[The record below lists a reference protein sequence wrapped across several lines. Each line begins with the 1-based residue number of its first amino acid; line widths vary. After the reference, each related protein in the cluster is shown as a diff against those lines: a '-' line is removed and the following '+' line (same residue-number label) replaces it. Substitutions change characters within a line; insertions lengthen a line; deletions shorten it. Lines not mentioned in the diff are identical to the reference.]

1 MESKQQLQQYLTEIE
16 QWEKQQGKTW
26 VWDKLARLPFK
37 AIDKLTPKFLQEK
50 LGQLINLLVD
60 YVQTGGNV
68 LTSVPMT
75 LKTIERKLQIEV
87 ESIDELQALP
97 IEKMIVLSEDLKKN
111 RANFAT
117 VQGATTGFG
126 GLFTIIA
133 DIPLVIA
140 NALKSLQEVAIFHG
154 YDPRKKEERVFI
166 VKCLQYTFADVVG
179 KEAILKELTA
189 MHLGK
194 QSEQNMVA
202 QLQGWREVFLTYSEQ
217 FGLKKLM
224 QMIPIVGV
232 IFGAITNKSM
242 IEDVV
247 DTGMMLY
254 RKRRVYERLQKL
266 STEENL
272 S

>member
-1 MESKQQLQQYLTEIE
+1 MESKEQLLHYLQDIE
-16 QWEKQQGKTW
+16 AWEKDQGSTW
-26 VWDKLARLPFK
+26 IWDRFARLPFK
-37 AIDKLTPKFLQEK
+37 FLDKLTPKFLQEK
-50 LGQLINLLVD
+50 LGQLINVLVD

-68 LTSVPMT
+68 LTSVPQT
-75 LKTIERKLQIEV
+75 LKSIERKLDIEV
-87 ESIDELQALP
+87 DEIAELQQLP
-97 IEKMIVLSEDLKKN
+97 IDKMIVLSEDLKKS

-126 GLFTIIA
+126 GLFTIVA

-166 VKCLQYTFADVVG
+166 VKCLQYAFADVVG

-189 MHLGK
+189 IHLG
-194 QSEQNMVA
+194 QQPEQNMIA
-202 QLQGWREVFLTYSEQ
+202 QMQGWREVFLTYSEQ

-232 IFGAITNKSM
+232 VFGALTNKSM

-254 RKRRVYERLQKL
+254 RKRRVYERLHQL
-266 STEENL
+266 NDF
-272 S
+272 